1 MGGHHE
7 DPTEADDEYCETGPR
22 QAWWMADMGDG
33 RDEAGAGREVAR
45 PRIPDEE
52 PNQPGEP
59 VVWAGTWRRAAY
71 PQYRSTILL
80 QKKEANGIFFNLY
93 FKYIIN
99 LEIYFYIFT

>member
-1 MGGHHE
+1 
-7 DPTEADDEYCETGPR
+7 
-22 QAWWMADMGDG
+22 MADMGDG
-33 RDEAGAGREVAR
+33 RDEEAAAREVAR
-45 PRIPDEE
+45 PCVRDEE
-52 PNQPGEP
+52 LDQPGEP
-59 VVWAGTWRRAAY
+59 VVRAGTWRRAAY